1 MVKSNQNTKKNVSV
15 DKVITNRNVRN
26 KREDLD
32 NNNKTIPFSCLKIFH
47 QNICGLQN
55 KINELFI
62 Y

>member
-1 MVKSNQNTKKNVSV
+1 MVKSNQNTKKNVSI
-15 DKVITNRNVRN
+15 DKVITNRNVSN

-32 NNNKTIPFSCLKIFH
+32 NNKTIPFNCLNIFH